1 MKSAGEHRC
10 ITQEKDVGGI
20 LRDIDS
26 QILGIW
32 LFVRVRPC
40 FCIHPRLLTNARVPS
55 AQWLKA
61 QEVAEADWRA
71 V

>member
-10 ITQEKDVGGI
+10 ITQGKDVGGI

-26 QILGIW
+26 LILGIW
-32 LFVRVRPC
+32 LFVRVGPC
-40 FCIHPRLLTNARVPS
+40 FCTHPRLLTNATAPS

-61 QEVAEADWRA
+61 QEVAEADWR
-71 V
+71 VV